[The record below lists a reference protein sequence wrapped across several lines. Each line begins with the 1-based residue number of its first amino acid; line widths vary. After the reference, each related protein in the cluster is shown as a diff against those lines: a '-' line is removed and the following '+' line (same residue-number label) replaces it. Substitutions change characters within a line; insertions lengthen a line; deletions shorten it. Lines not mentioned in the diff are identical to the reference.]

1 MRCGVGHGWSFNDPV
16 LYSDNQPDKAIVGG
30 VLGGC
35 VASTLSSRIGLI
47 MGHGFGPLAVA
58 SAVLSI
64 VIGIIIWARI
74 GFFGL
79 AWSNLSSPRTV
90 TP

>member
-1 MRCGVGHGWSFNDPV
+1 MEEGRDGVYIDSV
-16 LYSDNQPDKAIVGG
+16 RMSDNQPEMAIAGG

-35 VASTLSSRIGLI
+35 VASTLSRHNGEI
-47 MGHGFGPLAVA
+47 MGNGLGPLAVA

-64 VIGIIIWARI
+64 VIGIIIWARL
-74 GFFGL
+74 GCFGL
-79 AWSNLSSPRTV
+79 ARSSLASPKTV